1 MHHPFART
9 THTHSISPHQQTTK
23 GLSGA
28 TDGGLMQSFSDATNS
43 KDPIA
48 VWTPH
53 DVAEWLYMQ
62 NTKKDYTT
70 TFLTKSIDGPAL
82 LGLTREQM
90 AEWQVKPVDITA
102 ILKGIEMLRRISE
115 GDIGWQPAA
124 DDAKS
129 AVLQPVPPPEPKK
142 PGGRKP
148 KPPPV
153 EKPSES
159 YAMET
164 SEAVSFEEVEG
175 GSPIGGPSPAPE
187 SPGGAD
193 TWALTGGATSST
205 MGGTGRKKKKKSS
218 SAMDGDE
225 GDDSMALSGAA
236 AAGSPNYLK
245 KVMGEL
251 HQTERVPL
259 WKEEMVER
267 VKRAATAREQQLLR
281 QKQAAK
287 AKSMSLSSSSAPPT
301 ARHGRTGGAGEGD
314 PDDMAESVKAPRES
328 LGGSEAESGHGTVR
342 SQQAREIERKL
353 FWYQDAIHEQEL
365 QQQLLDQKIRGMVD
379 EVHMIEEKRLAENPT
394 LRQSGAAN
402 LYKEMGRAQTR
413 QRNKLAKALQVSEER
428 VADAERLNKAT
439 VESINKMR
447 KGRADFLRQVAHLDE
462 RVAVMVADMKHF
474 AAAAHVS
481 LDEKEKVE
489 SRLKRQQYDYRNE
502 IAHTEHVFD
511 MLQNELAVLEER
523 ISHGHAAEEEFLQR
537 KRQAE
542 YQSVK
547 RQREEDSRREMKL
560 GYLQNHVRGQEMDFQ
575 RLHRIMGVKFTPEKP
590 DSVQDIV
597 KASLS
602 HEQRNASLLHYVGVQ
617 NAEVEEL
624 VESVRALEEQEK
636 ELIVAVKQ
644 ADEDEVIAAAEA
656 VRSTSSASHV
666 VEGIEKRDADLK
678 KLCPIVET
686 LSTMSGASAA
696 VESEDGGILSL
707 KGCRPDT
714 LTDYLRLIDVAIK
727 TLRERAESLP
737 TASGNEW
744 LRDFLAYQ
752 EVATHPT
759 VTEIRKELETAAQKV
774 KEQKEAKQ
782 MLAAASAS
790 GEDDEGGKRASV
802 VE

>member
-1 MHHPFART
+1 
-9 THTHSISPHQQTTK
+9 
-23 GLSGA
+23 
-28 TDGGLMQSFSDATNS
+28 
-43 KDPIA
+43 
-48 VWTPH
+48 
-53 DVAEWLYMQ
+53 
-62 NTKKDYTT
+62 
-70 TFLTKSIDGPAL
+70 
-82 LGLTREQM
+82 
-90 AEWQVKPVDITA
+90 
-102 ILKGIEMLRRISE
+102 
-115 GDIGWQPAA
+115 
-124 DDAKS
+124 
-129 AVLQPVPPPEPKK
+129 
-142 PGGRKP
+142 
-148 KPPPV
+148 
-153 EKPSES
+153 
-159 YAMET
+159 
-164 SEAVSFEEVEG
+164 
-175 GSPIGGPSPAPE
+175 
-187 SPGGAD
+187 
-193 TWALTGGATSST
+193 
-205 MGGTGRKKKKKSS
+205 
-218 SAMDGDE
+218 
-225 GDDSMALSGAA
+225 
-236 AAGSPNYLK
+236 
-245 KVMGEL
+245 
-251 HQTERVPL
+251 
-259 WKEEMVER
+259 
-267 VKRAATAREQQLLR
+267 
-281 QKQAAK
+281 
-287 AKSMSLSSSSAPPT
+287 
-301 ARHGRTGGAGEGD
+301 
-314 PDDMAESVKAPRES
+314 MAESVKAPRES

-413 QRNKLAKALQVSEER
+413 QRKKLAKALQVSEER

-656 VRSTSSASHV
+656 VRIDLIGLACCRGHREARRRFEEALPDCGDSFDDVGRVRRGRVGGRRDIEPQGLPAGHSDRLFTVDRCRDQNAPRARRV
-666 VEGIEKRDADLK
+666 VADRVGQRVAEGL
-678 KLCPIVET
+678 
-686 LSTMSGASAA
+686 
-696 VESEDGGILSL
+696 
-707 KGCRPDT
+707 
-714 LTDYLRLIDVAIK
+714 
-727 TLRERAESLP
+727 
-737 TASGNEW
+737 
-744 LRDFLAYQ
+744 LAYH